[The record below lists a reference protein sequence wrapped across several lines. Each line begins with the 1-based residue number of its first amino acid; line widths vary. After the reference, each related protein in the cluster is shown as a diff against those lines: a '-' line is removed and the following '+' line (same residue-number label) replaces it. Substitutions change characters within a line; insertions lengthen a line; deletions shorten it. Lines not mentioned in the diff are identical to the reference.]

1 MIIIIINI
9 ITTTTTIIIIS
20 YIIVNNMNIITNIN
34 KIIQMAENAENRPW
48 LSFGTHNTLGHNR
61 HCLLRA
67 KGHSW
72 PKNLVLGRHGR
83 QPSSS
88 SRPGCFCSP
97 NNKFCLGFLSEMSV
111 VYVSVLQNLLLPVL
125 TASPLFW
132 WRALQKFQTFFWL
145 IEYQQLAFQ
154 RRSRVGIRERCFC
167 VSFFVIFLQIPR
179 FSPRFPRN
187 PKFTSFFVIFF
198 YFFVIKT
205 LFSMQNENFSP
216 AGPKFSTPLETAH
229 PGGAPKGFHTPFALF
244 FFRVAFW
251 MPILHPPPPPG
262 RSLTGFDQPFS
273 GGEAPLLPGRGL
285 ARRAAGGVPPRCI
298 PARATQRPRRG
309 GGRQPE
315 GLPAAPA
322 LAPTSPSSTPSGV
335 AFWGRPHPGVIFQEI
350 FPMLQAILKP
360 FFFHFPGC
368 PGIEPTFCFWVWSI
382 MNKSQRFCFEFR
394 LERQCSSDA
403 VSFLPGV
410 GLLLPRAF
418 LLRRRKFCQSENLKA
433 FNGILRHF
441 KALGQKL

>member
-251 MPILHPPPPPG
+251 MPILHPPPPPAG
-262 RSLTGFDQPFS
+262 AWPVSTSHSP
-273 GGEAPLLPGRGL
+273 GERHPCSQGAALLGVRRVAYLL
-285 ARRAAGGVPPRCI
+285 AAFRLGQHNG
-298 PARATQRPRRG
+298 
-309 GGRQPE
+309 
-315 GLPAAPA
+315 PAAE
-322 LAPTSPSSTPSGV
+322 V
-335 AFWGRPHPGVIFQEI
+335 
-350 FPMLQAILKP
+350 
-360 FFFHFPGC
+360 
-368 PGIEPTFCFWVWSI
+368 
-382 MNKSQRFCFEFR
+382 
-394 LERQCSSDA
+394 DA
-403 VSFLPGV
+403 
-410 GLLLPRAF
+410 
-418 LLRRRKFCQSENLKA
+418 NLKA
-433 FNGILRHF
+433 FLRHLPWPRRPHRQRLLGLPSGAGRTQALFFRKFFPCF
-441 KALGQKL
+441 KQFWSHFFSISRAVRASNRHSVFECGL